1 MGIEY
6 FGGRINGLNL
16 IQKVGKGFIISAFT
30 RGMDEMD
37 ELKQYK
43 ERLHIALTSAK
54 ICIFEVDLI
63 RQLYTFFENAEAIFG
78 VSDETILNAVRPYSM
93 LDAEAYR
100 LAVSAYFSHPDDEE
114 VIAMAFRR
122 ILNGEPTTYEA
133 RMKVG
138 DSKFIWCR
146 LHMTPILENGVPS
159 RMIGVVTD
167 ISDEK
172 ERTDSLEQ
180 AAVRDSFTGLYNK
193 NHSITLIDHVLQEE
207 REHQHALI
215 VMDIDNF
222 KKFND
227 TYGHHEGD
235 KIILGVA
242 RHIKN
247 VFRREDIAGRF
258 GGDEF
263 IILVR
268 EIDGTKGL
276 RKRLKDM
283 TYLMIEG
290 AACTNSVGVS
300 LYPQDGKSFQEL
312 FKKADMALYQAKIQK
327 ERFMFYSEIEKSK
340 PDS

>member
-1 MGIEY
+1 
-6 FGGRINGLNL
+6 
-16 IQKVGKGFIISAFT
+16 
-30 RGMDEMD
+30 
-37 ELKQYK
+37 
-43 ERLHIALTSAK
+43 
-54 ICIFEVDLI
+54 
-63 RQLYTFFENAEAIFG
+63 
-78 VSDETILNAVRPYSM
+78 
-93 LDAEAYR
+93 
-100 LAVSAYFSHPDDEE
+100 
-114 VIAMAFRR
+114 
-122 ILNGEPTTYEA
+122 
-133 RMKVG
+133 
-138 DSKFIWCR
+138 
-146 LHMTPILENGVPS
+146 
-159 RMIGVVTD
+159 
-167 ISDEK
+167 
-172 ERTDSLEQ
+172 
-180 AAVRDSFTGLYNK
+180 
-193 NHSITLIDHVLQEE
+193 
-207 REHQHALI
+207 
-215 VMDIDNF
+215 MDIDNF

-235 KIILGVA
+235 RIILGVA

-268 EIDGTKGL
+268 EIDGTRGL

-327 ERFMFYSEIEKSK
+327 ERFKFYSEIEKSK